1 MVDQS
6 QNISYYFPEIEQ
18 AQIERINQLYELYRF
33 WNVQINVISRKDIE
47 NLFIHHILH
56 SLSFLKF
63 ASFEENTTII
73 DIGTGGGFPGI
84 PLAIVN
90 PNCKFILVDG
100 RNKKVHVVEE
110 ISKELDLT
118 NVEAIQAQ
126 AQDLGLKVDYALG
139 RAVSDFKSFSKI
151 ASKTLNSDG
160 LIYYWTGG
168 EVEDY
173 QRFSGAKVFSLSE
186 SFTDPYFKN
195 KFIICKGK
203 N

>member
-6 QNISYYFPEIEQ
+6 QNISDYFPELEQ
-18 AQIERINQLYELYRF
+18 TQIERINQLYELYRF

-56 SLSFLKF
+56 SLGLLKF
-63 ASFEENTTII
+63 ASFKENTTII

-84 PLAIVN
+84 PLAIVY
-90 PNCKFILVDG
+90 PNCNFSLVDG
-100 RNKKVHVVEE
+100 RNKKVHVVDE
-110 ISKELDLT
+110 ISKELGLT

-168 EVEDY
+168 EEDDF
-173 QRFSGAKVFSLSE
+173 QRFKGAKVFSLSE
-186 SFTDPYFKN
+186 SFTNPYFRNKYIVCKEKN
-195 KFIICKGK
+195 
-203 N
+203 